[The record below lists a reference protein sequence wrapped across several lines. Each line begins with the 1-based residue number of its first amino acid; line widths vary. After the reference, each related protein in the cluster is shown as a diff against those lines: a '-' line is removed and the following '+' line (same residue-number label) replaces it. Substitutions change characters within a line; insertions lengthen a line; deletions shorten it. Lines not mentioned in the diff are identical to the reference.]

1 MIHLVRRH
9 VSPISTASHKLE
21 VRCVFNCRVFQCF
34 YQAGQL
40 LMACLCVVP
49 SVYGQRQASVE
60 GSSGVRATIPFEMM
74 HGIPVVSLTV
84 NGHHQARF
92 IVDTGCHNTSINSD
106 QADALGVKVSS
117 TPIGTSDGTGE
128 NPALPAYSTNR
139 LKLRFGATRLARG
152 TFLAI
157 SLRDISSFFHEP
169 IGGVLCYDFLRRQS
183 FVVDFPN
190 RKLELGANASDLLST
205 VPRADLI
212 STASGLP
219 IIQMTATVAGMR
231 IDSAKILLDTGS
243 DRELFL
249 NRALVGERKLIDIG
263 GWKDSQGTGVNG
275 RHRVLQGH
283 SGSISNEMIELPIH
297 DVVLSNSDTGNT
309 TGNQPEDG
317 FLGCASLGDYSLF
330 FDVVNKRVFFR
341 KSPATT
347 QP

>member
-1 MIHLVRRH
+1 
-9 VSPISTASHKLE
+9 
-21 VRCVFNCRVFQCF
+21 
-34 YQAGQL
+34 
-40 LMACLCVVP
+40 MACLCVIP
-49 SVYGQRQASVE
+49 SVYGQRPASAK

-92 IVDTGCHNTSINSD
+92 IVDTGCQYTTINSD

-117 TPIGTSDGTGE
+117 TPIGTFDGTGE
-128 NPALPAYSTNR
+128 NPARPAYSTNR
-139 LKLRFGATRLARG
+139 LKLSSGHTGLEKG

-169 IGGVLCYDFLRRQS
+169 IGGVLCYGFLRRQS

-205 VPRADLI
+205 MPHADLI

-219 IIQMTATVAGMR
+219 LILMTATVAGTR

-263 GWKDSQGTGVNG
+263 DWKDSEGTGVNG
-275 RHRVLQGH
+275 HHKVLHGH
-283 SGSISNEMIELPIH
+283 SGSVSNEMIELPIQ
-297 DVVLSNSDTGNT
+297 DVALSNADTGNT
-309 TGNQPEDG
+309 TGNQPDDG

-330 FDVVNKRVFFR
+330 FDVVNKRVFFN
-341 KSPATT
+341 KSPAATR
-347 QP
+347 P